1 MATSF
6 DSVNTVFYNFI
17 EEDDSFFDY
26 YGLSRIDSIALAQQ
40 RADVCLVEAA
50 VKLSLEIQADIDF
63 TDYDYE
69 QRTFAADLTREEKYL
84 LARLQYEAYLSRD
97 VSKLRAN
104 AMRFTSA
111 EQTVF
116 SPANDRKTFMA
127 MYTQVCDENQALID
141 KYVAKDRLSGAPK
154 ELTYETE
161 E

>member
-6 DSVNTVFYNFI
+6 DSVNNVFYNFV
-17 EEDDSFFDY
+17 EEDDGFFDY
-26 YGLSRIDSIALAQQ
+26 YGLSRQDSITLAQQ

-50 VKLSLEIQADIDF
+50 VKLSLEIQADINF
-63 TDYDYE
+63 SDYDYE
-69 QRTFAADLTREEKYL
+69 EREFAADFTREEIYL
-84 LARLQYEAYLSRD
+84 LARLQYEAYLFRD

-111 EQTVF
+111 EQTLF

-127 MYTQVCDENQALID
+127 MYNQVCDENNALID
-141 KYVAKDRLSGAPK
+141 RYVAKDRLSGAPK
-154 ELTYETE
+154 ELTYDIE

>member
-6 DSVNTVFYNFI
+6 DSINAIFYNFI
-17 EEDDSFFDY
+17 EEDDNFFDY
-26 YGLSRIDSIALAQQ
+26 YGLSREESIALAQQ

-63 TDYDYE
+63 TDYDCDLRE
-69 QRTFAADLTREEKYL
+69 FVADFTREEIYL

-97 VSKLRAN
+97 VAKLRAN

-127 MYTQVCDENQALID
+127 MYSQVRDENQALID
-141 KYVAKDRLSGAPK
+141 KYAAKDRMSGTAK
-154 ELTYETE
+154 ELTYDIE